1 MSYSQRTYK
10 TEGVIIKRI
19 NYGEADKILT
29 IFTKHYGKITV
40 IAKGIRKMTSRKKG
54 SLELFN
60 KCILFL
66 ARGKNFD
73 LVTETETISNF
84 LSRAVSFEKLGR
96 IYYFCEV
103 VDRLTAERVE
113 EQNVYQILIE
123 FLESCKNYNVIEIEK
138 RMNEDLKKVLLVLG
152 FIDENRMRQ
161 NFDIEIFVENLIEG
175 KIKSKKIINV

>member
-1 MSYSQRTYK
+1 MKTYK

-29 IFTKHYGKITV
+29 IFTKHHGKITV
-40 IAKGIRKMTSRKKG
+40 MAKGIRKITSRKKG

-60 KCILFL
+60 NCTLFL
-66 ARGKNFD
+66 AKGKNFD
-73 LVTETETISNF
+73 LVTETEIINNF

-103 VDRLTAERVE
+103 IDRLTAERVE
-113 EQNVYQILIE
+113 ELNVYQILIE
-123 FLESCKNYNVIEIEK
+123 FLESCKNFNIAEIEK
-138 RMNEDLKKVLLVLG
+138 RMNEDLKKVLLRLG
-152 FIDENRMRQ
+152 FIDESRMKH
-161 NFDIEIFVENLIEG
+161 NFDIEMFIENLIEG